1 MTEFVSVQI
10 HGEIALV
17 SINRP
22 PANAMDLEL
31 LGELEGNLD
40 FVEKPAGLIIT
51 GVGACFCAGLDLRVV
66 PKYAAAQQRQLVAS
80 LNRLFTRI
88 YDLPFP
94 TVAAVNGHALAG
106 GFFLALAC
114 DVRVGVKKDYQL
126 GLPEVRV
133 GVPYPEAAMRLAQAE
148 LSPATARQLVLSG
161 DPISPDEAVALGVLD
176 QLVEEDA
183 LVTVALEQARS
194 RALLAAE
201 IYART
206 KQQLREPALCDMRRI
221 VEHSEIP

>member
-1 MTEFVSVQI
+1 M
-10 HGEIALV
+10 
-17 SINRP
+17 
-22 PANAMDLEL
+22 
-31 LGELEGNLD
+31 
-40 FVEKPAGLIIT
+40 
-51 GVGACFCAGLDLRVV
+51 
-66 PKYAAAQQRQLVAS
+66 
-80 LNRLFTRI
+80 
-88 YDLPFP
+88 
-94 TVAAVNGHALAG
+94 
-106 GFFLALAC
+106 
-114 DVRVGVKKDYQL
+114 
-126 GLPEVRV
+126 
-133 GVPYPEAAMRLAQAE
+133 PYPEAAMRLAQAE